1 VKFEFHKFQDVTVG
15 SEKHNGEELTI
26 SGGWRAHDAA
36 ERAEEEDSDN
46 ETEGK
51 RSTRSHGVSTRKES

>member
-46 ETEGK
+46 ET
-51 RSTRSHGVSTRKES
+51 